1 MIKTSPG
8 SPLEAPELSP
18 TFLRNSFCSFL
29 RGSLIIVYPRQP
41 RGRVRWRLSH
51 GAPPLLLSAPSSRH
65 PRASPAASP
74 GASSRPRIFP
84 PSSRP
89 FLLSGSKRSRQKSL
103 HSASRAPAPAWE
115 MQMSGCRRNLSP
127 ANSPLWKGERRG
139 KRSLQ
144 VVHSS

>member
-8 SPLEAPELSP
+8 SPLQAPELSP

-41 RGRVRWRLSH
+41 GGRVRWRLSH

-74 GASSRPRIFP
+74 GASSRPR
-84 PSSRP
+84 
-89 FLLSGSKRSRQKSL
+89 
-103 HSASRAPAPAWE
+103 RAPFCSAAATDPGKGVCTPLPAHPRQ
-115 MQMSGCRRNLSP
+115 QMSGCRQNLSP

-139 KRSLQ
+139 KPSLQ

>member
-8 SPLEAPELSP
+8 SPLQAPELSP

-41 RGRVRWRLSH
+41 GGRVRWRLSH

-89 FLLSGSKRSRQKSL
+89 FLLRGSKRSRQKSL
-103 HSASRAPAPAWE
+103 HSASRAPAPADVRLQTE
-115 MQMSGCRRNLSP
+115 PEPCKLATVERGKKGKTQPSGC
-127 ANSPLWKGERRG
+127 PL
-139 KRSLQ
+139 LLI
-144 VVHSS
+144 